1 MSLLSQLKDL
11 RQQYLTTN
19 SEYLRTPIYI
29 WGCIPDAQD
38 PGKATRRQ
46 LIPHYVIH
54 HGLPE
59 QVYDWPDTEAE
70 RPGCVSRD
78 EEQMPEDED
87 VIA

>member
-19 SEYLRTPIYI
+19 SEYLRRPIYI

-54 HGLPE
+54 WGLPE
-59 QVYDWPDTEAE
+59 PPPYEPEQEYRTP
-70 RPGCVSRD
+70 
-78 EEQMPEDED
+78 EQMEPEQMEED
-87 VIA
+87 IIA